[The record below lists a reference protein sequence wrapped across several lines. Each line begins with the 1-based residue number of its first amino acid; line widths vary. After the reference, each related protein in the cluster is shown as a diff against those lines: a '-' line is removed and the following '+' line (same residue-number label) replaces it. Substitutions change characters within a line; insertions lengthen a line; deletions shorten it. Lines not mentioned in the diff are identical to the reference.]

1 MIKSL
6 CILLTWF
13 TFLLSSDLTNLLS
26 IKSNNSNRT
35 KLIFE
40 FKKQRDPINI
50 NEVEPI
56 EESIEEPE
64 EMQCHPVGWTKQNH
78 YSELGWQ
85 WCGQSCPCCRAHA
98 GDTIG
103 ACPVCIRE
111 RE

>member
-40 FKKQRDPINI
+40 F
-50 NEVEPI
+50 NENQFNSSVQSQPMSYNGLPLYSYVLEVHH
-56 EESIEEPE
+56 ESSIRLDYEIKNVMIHEDE
-64 EMQCHPVGWTKQNH
+64 I
-78 YSELGWQ
+78 
-85 WCGQSCPCCRAHA
+85 WCL
-98 GDTIG
+98 
-103 ACPVCIRE
+103 V
-111 RE
+111 